1 MAGGEEDGMAKTWVI
16 GALVAA
22 GILAAGAAALAA
34 EMRSGDDVTVTGT
47 FADMLFAAGDTV
59 KLSATNT
66 DDSFAAGDTVTA
78 QGGAFDHLYMAGD
91 DVSFQETTAHDF
103 FAAGGDVDLLSGQ
116 VQDDFVAAGGD
127 IKLAQE
133 ARIGGDAVMAGGD
146 IEIKTPIGGQ
156 LRAAGGTIQLNSE
169 VTGDV
174 YLDGG
179 EITIGPDAHIHGS
192 FTHRG
197 RTVTISPQAQI
208 DGQTIVLQPR
218 HQRTNFRPLHEFVRE
233 AMITFL
239 IGLVVMA
246 VVVAMAFPQLVGGA
260 SKVVRQHPLRMLA
273 FGLLL
278 AIFGPVVAILLMVT
292 VIGFPLGLLFAAL
305 LMVLWPL
312 GVVSSVYA
320 LSMMLRDRLRAGPP
334 EPKALERALWAG
346 AGMIVLIAIG
356 FAPWVGAFA
365 WIAAYVLG
373 IGAVAVHAIGITR
386 TPAITT

>member
-1 MAGGEEDGMAKTWVI
+1 MAKKWVI

-22 GILAAGAAALAA
+22 GVLTAGAVALAA
-34 EMRSGDDVTVTGT
+34 DMRSGDDVTVTGT

-78 QGGAFDHLYMAGD
+78 QGGTFDHLYMAGD
-91 DVSFQETTAHDF
+91 DVTFQETTAHDF
-103 FAAGGDVDLLSGQ
+103 FTAGSDVDLLSGQ
-116 VQDDFVAAGGD
+116 VQDDFVAAAGD

-156 LRAAGGTIQLNSE
+156 LRAAGGSIELNSE

-179 EITIGPDAHIHGS
+179 DITIGPDAHIHGS
-192 FTHRG
+192 LTHRG
-197 RTVTISPQAQI
+197 RSVTISPQAQI
-208 DGQTIVLQPR
+208 DGRTIVLQPR
-218 HQRTNFRPLHEFVRE
+218 ARTNFRPLHEFIRN
-233 AMITFL
+233 ATITFL

-260 SKVVRQHPLRMLA
+260 SVVARQHPLRMLA

-278 AIFGPVVAILLMVT
+278 AIFGPVMAILLMVT
-292 VIGFPLGLLFAAL
+292 VVGFPLGLLFVAF

-312 GVVSSVYA
+312 GLVASVYA
-320 LSMMLRDRLRAGPP
+320 LSMMVRDRLRAGPP

-346 AGMIVLIAIG
+346 AGMAVLIAIG
-356 FAPWVGAFA
+356 FAPWIGAFA